1 MVSDKATDAP
11 RSRRGFTTWPADP
24 FRFAALL
31 TFVTAFLFDALVTWW
46 GQGDLYW
53 SGYYLATREG
63 NPAAEAVFRSGPLL
77 GFAFG
82 FFAIALG
89 WALATW
95 LPRWAVAGFACWY
108 VVRHTMAGAGWL
120 SSNRGVGL
128 AIATV
133 FVLGLASLAAWA
145 GLLFVRRERTS
156 RMSLLVGPALSL
168 SLQVALVGT
177 CWSSFDLSRSQ
188 SRTNAAERYRMA
200 ARYDVARELYKGEL
214 AERHHLPAVRFAVCL
229 RLASLEAVV
238 GRRYEAERNLDLA
251 LESIEEMSGDTRRIE
266 AFYWENASEVALD
279 CGDIPRARE
288 RLRRAVS
295 LFDAELAEQQLYDD
309 KYFIG
314 RRDACVNRL
323 LRLVGSDA
331 RLVTGITAS

>member
-1 MVSDKATDAP
+1 MVSDKETDAP

-120 SSNRGVGL
+120 SNNRGVGL
-128 AIATV
+128 AVAAV
-133 FVLGLASLAAWA
+133 FVIGLAALAAWA
-145 GLLFVRRERTS
+145 GVLFLRRERTS
-156 RMSLLVGPALSL
+156 RLSLVVGPAASL
-168 SLQVALVGT
+168 TILTALVGV
-177 CWSSFDLSRSQ
+177 CWSTFDLSRSP
-188 SRTNAAERYRMA
+188 SRLNAAGRYLVA
-200 ARYDVARELYKGEL
+200 ARYGVARDLYELEL
-214 AERHHLPAVRFAVCL
+214 AEHRHQPNVRFAMHL
-229 RLASLEAVV
+229 NLARLEGTV
-238 GRRYEAERNLDLA
+238 GRREAVIANLRAAGEALVDMTAARTPLEAYLAECSAEIALQFGDVTWARSELER
-251 LESIEEMSGDTRRIE
+251 SIEILEHCIPAVDVADRSLLEQRRD
-266 AFYWENASEVALD
+266 S
-279 CGDIPRARE
+279 CSARLE
-288 RLRRAVS
+288 RLR
-295 LFDAELAEQQLYDD
+295 
-309 KYFIG
+309 
-314 RRDACVNRL
+314 
-323 LRLVGSDA
+323 
-331 RLVTGITAS
+331 